1 MSEYIK
7 IKVCE
12 LQPQNQCLESASH
25 INKVYFIL
33 KSRMR
38 EDLNDMSE
46 VNLPNWNLFSCF
58 LNIKKFIY
66 R

>member
-7 IKVCE
+7 VKVCE
-12 LQPQNQCLESASH
+12 FQPQNQSLESASH

-46 VNLPNWNLFSCF
+46 VN
-58 LNIKKFIY
+58 
-66 R
+66 

>member
-7 IKVCE
+7 VKVCE
-12 LQPQNQCLESASH
+12 FQPQNQSLESASH

-38 EDLNDMSE
+38 EYLNNGGRSNM
-46 VNLPNWNLFSCF
+46 
-58 LNIKKFIY
+58 
-66 R
+66 